1 MASGVILLISDR
13 PEWSR
18 DLAGRLQ
25 PLGTCRIIAVDE
37 PEKAVGP
44 LALMIVDVD
53 FRTPRAIERLRRL
66 LSKPRDAGTPI
77 VALLRHDGH
86 GERVQAAA
94 LGAASML
101 PPRTSNSEITTVV
114 ASLLPASTAPSKRP
128 DADELPAPTALAKRP
143 SPADLTPTQ
152 NLEQA
157 GQQFGTL
164 FQAAGRGET
173 VSRTVVDEATDS
185 VMAAIGDGGVRR
197 WLELVWSYDDATY
210 QHCML
215 VTGLAADFA
224 GSLRFG
230 SNDQKHLIRGALLHD
245 VGKAQIPL
253 AILNKPARLTA
264 EELEIMRTH
273 AAIGHDLLRRQ
284 GQYEPEL
291 LEVVLRHH
299 ELLDGSGYPDG
310 LSGRQIGDLVRLIT
324 ICDIYAALIERRP
337 YKQPMPP
344 SRAFQILEEMG
355 DKLERPLVRAFSR
368 VAEHS
373 AAAPAALAAALA

>member
-1 MASGVILLISDR
+1 MVSGTILLISDR
-13 PEWSR
+13 PDWSR
-18 DLAGRLQ
+18 ELA
-25 PLGTCRIIAVDE
+25 LGLRNLGACRIVGLDE
-37 PEKAVGP
+37 PEKAVAGP
-44 LALMIVDVD
+44 LAAIVTDID
-53 FRTPRAIERLRRL
+53 FRGARAIERLRRL
-66 LSKPRDAGTPI
+66 LAKPHDSGTPI

-101 PPRTSNSEITTVV
+101 PPRTSNFEI
-114 ASLLPASTAPSKRP
+114 A
-128 DADELPAPTALAKRP
+128 TALASLIDSSTRAQKTAP
-143 SPADLTPTQ
+143 ADLKTAPADLTPAQ

-164 FQAAGRGET
+164 FRAAACGEA
-173 VSRTVVDEATDS
+173 VSRMVVEGATES
-185 VMAAIGDGGVRR
+185 VMAAITDGGVRQ
-197 WLELVWSYDDATY
+197 WLEVVWSYDDATY

-215 VTGLAADFA
+215 VTGLAAEFA
-224 GSLRFG
+224 SSLRFAP
-230 SNDQKHLIRGALLHD
+230 NDQKHLIRGALLHD

-253 AILNKPARLTA
+253 AILNKPARLTP
-264 EELEIMRTH
+264 EELEIMRSH
-273 AAIGHDLLRRQ
+273 AVIGYELLCKQ

-310 LSGRQIGDLVRLIT
+310 ISGRQIGDLVRLTT

-344 SRAFQILEEMG
+344 ARAFQILEEMG
-355 DKLERPLVRAFSR
+355 DKLERALVRAFAR
-368 VAEHS
+368 VAENS
-373 AAAPAALAAALA
+373 AAPASAVA